1 MEHGNGPRKTNN
13 GPDFISMK
21 RFIALTF
28 VWLLYFPLQQVCSAD
43 TWHQVKWVIDGDTV
57 VLDDGRRVR
66 YIGINAPELAHD
78 GHLVEPFA
86 EEAKRFN
93 ASLVDHKEIR
103 LEFDKERTDQYGR
116 TLAYIFV
123 RNGALVNAELLS
135 NGYAYLLYHPQN
147 QKYNSLLLKS
157 QRAAMSVKKGVWK
170 DWRENPNAYPGN
182 KQSRRF
188 HLSTCAFGKRIKPQ
202 NRIVFQRQWDA
213 YWEGYAPA
221 KRCLPEFKIPKD

>member
-1 MEHGNGPRKTNN
+1 
-13 GPDFISMK
+13 MK

-28 VWLLYFPLQQVCSAD
+28 VWLLYFPPQQACSAD

-57 VLDDGRRVR
+57 VLNDGRKVR
-66 YIGINAPELAHD
+66 YLGINAPELAHD

-103 LEFDKERTDQYGR
+103 LEFDKERTDQYGK

-135 NGYAYLLYHPQN
+135 NGYAYLLYNPQN

-157 QRAAMSVKKGVWK
+157 QRAAMSAKKGVWK

-188 HLSTCAFGKRIKPQ
+188 HLSTCAFGKRIKSQ